1 MGVRQ
6 TGIPAGG
13 LLAALALSPLAVGV
27 GGALL
32 AALLFAAFFREPAGE
47 GEETAPPPRVPLRS
61 IVENRAFLAAT
72 GYSFVMV
79 GGSGGGSGQPPST

>member
-13 LLAALALSPLAVGV
+13 LLAALALSPLAVGLGWSATLAIGV

-61 IVENRAFLAAT
+61 R
-72 GYSFVMV
+72 SW
-79 GGSGGGSGQPPST
+79 PSIRR